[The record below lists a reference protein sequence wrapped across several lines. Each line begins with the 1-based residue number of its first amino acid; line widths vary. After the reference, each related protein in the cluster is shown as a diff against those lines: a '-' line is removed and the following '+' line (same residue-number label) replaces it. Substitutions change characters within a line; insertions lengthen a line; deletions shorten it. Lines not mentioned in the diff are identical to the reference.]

1 MISLSSTLE
10 TAQQAKAIDALVKVV
25 LTFGEDSYAYTKSRI
40 LDIRRT
46 EEPYSQK
53 EEITLDNS
61 DGALTALDLQGFKA
75 VTSFGI
81 ITGEGE
87 EYEARAPL
95 WVMAQ
100 TFGSNPPKSNLACM
114 LTLIGIPDLMAEDK
128 ASETYAPESDD
139 TNTAK
144 DLIDA
149 IAGATLTCF
158 SLCTAYETVWEDGY
172 NDLADTYYPR
182 DAFRIY
188 TRSNRLSA
196 LRRLLEDTGNV
207 MRVEA
212 DGKIHIF
219 KPVTSGTTYDY
230 EYSLNSG
237 HTFFSKAYRKRL
249 VDPNY
254 IVVQSESD
262 DDPQYSGYAKD
273 TDSFDR
279 LPKYD
284 YYQRTLENPG
294 QATAIA
300 EAILQAQQ
308 MWSEAGSAEVPLNI
322 GAEVFDYVKVTDEF
336 ENDTRIGNLGH
347 IAFHYNANKQTWLM
361 TFSFGNWM
369 TVQKYLANSGIT
381 TDDLEQYFSRLRAKD
396 AYIEHLLVE
405 EIDAYWIDPEG
416 NIDWPNVNWDTFDF
430 DTLPDGEYYHRTK
443 TLHLDAETGL
453 TLEEN
458 RIYYIRFDTESDE
471 AGISRGDTAP
481 TDPTTGQYWID
492 TSGAGSVIKRW
503 TGSAWTTIDQDEI
516 DSLNRGILTL
526 HTKTASL
533 STDGLVLLDEVH
545 IGDDYDL
552 LAKADLSAHHL
563 LLSSVVQSS
572 SYRTSSD
579 TEKSTWN
586 AKNKTYYQTA
596 APATGMIAG
605 DLWFDT
611 DDGYKAYRYSGAAW
625 GAVQDGEISE
635 LRTDVDAGSITLSS
649 LTTISGAWYNQSGL
663 LLSAL
668 FGIRLYGG
676 YMALSTHPTYAD
688 ALAGTNIQCYVGTD
702 GKLYAGGG
710 TVVMDSGGLTIAG
723 QYLIFKYG
731 ANIRG
736 YLYGGSSILYMA
748 SVAADIMLYPASGY
762 NVILQGGNFISDSAG
777 ARNLGSATYPFGSLF
792 LYGGYI
798 DLPVRSSNPT
808 WAQGRAFY
816 ISTTERL
823 RYGQNTANTW
833 RDT

>member
-1 MISLSSTLE
+1 MIDLSSTLQA
-10 TAQQAKAIDALVKVV
+10 AQQDKTIDALVKIA
-25 LTFGEDSYAYTKSRI
+25 LTYGDDSYTYTKSRI
-40 LDIRRT
+40 LDIKRT

-61 DGALTALDLQGFKA
+61 DGALTALDLQGFKD
-75 VTSFGI
+75 VTSFGV
-81 ITGEGE
+81 ITGDGE

-100 TFGSNPPKSNLACM
+100 TFGSNPPKLSLVCL
-114 LTLIGIPDLMAEDK
+114 LTLVGIPDLMAEDK

-139 TNTAK
+139 TNSAK
-144 DLIDA
+144 TLIDA
-149 IAGATLTCF
+149 ITGATLTCF
-158 SLCTAYETVWEDGY
+158 GLCTAYETVWEDGY
-172 NDLADTYYPR
+172 NTLANTYYPR

-188 TRSNRLSA
+188 KNSNRLSA

-230 EYSLNSG
+230 EYSLESG
-237 HTFFSKAYRKRL
+237 HVFLSKAYQKRL
-249 VDPNY
+249 VNPNY
-254 IVVQSESD
+254 IVVESESD

-279 LPKYD
+279 MPKYA
-284 YYQRTLENPG
+284 YYQRTLESNA

-300 EAILQAQQ
+300 EAILQVQQ
-308 MWSEAGSAEVPLNI
+308 IWSEAGSAEVPLNI

-347 IAFHYNANKQTWLM
+347 IVFRYNATKAKSAEGWKM

-381 TDDLEQYFSRLRAKD
+381 TDDLEAYFSRLRVKD

-430 DTLPDGEYYHRTK
+430 DALPDGEYYHRTK

-453 TLEEN
+453 TLEED
-458 RIYYIRFDTESDE
+458 RIYYIRFDTDSDE

-481 TDPTTGQYWID
+481 TGPTTGQYWID
-492 TSGAGSVIKRW
+492 TSGAGSIIKRW
-503 TGSAWTTIDQDEI
+503 TGSAWTAIDQDEI

-526 HTKTASL
+526 HTKKASL
-533 STDGLVLLDEVH
+533 STDGLVLLDEVS

-563 LLSSVVQSS
+563 LLSSVVQDS
-572 SYRTSSD
+572 SYRTTND
-579 TEKSTWN
+579 TEKSAWN
-586 AKNKTYYQTA
+586 AKNKTYYQTT
-596 APATGMIAG
+596 APVTGMVAG

-625 GAVQDGEISE
+625 VTVQDGEISE
-635 LRTDVDAGSITLSS
+635 LRTDIEAGSITLSS

-663 LLSAL
+663 LLSAS

-676 YMALSTHPTYAD
+676 YIALSTHDTYAH
-688 ALAGTNIQCYVGTD
+688 ALAGTGIQCYVGTD
-702 GKLYAGGG
+702 GKIYAG
-710 TVVMDSGGLTIAG
+710 AG
-723 QYLIFKYG
+723 AVYL
-731 ANIRG
+731 
-736 YLYGGSSILYMA
+736 
-748 SVAADIMLYPASGY
+748 
-762 NVILQGGNFISDSAG
+762 DSAG
-777 ARNLGSATYPFGSLF
+777 AHFTGSTDSFFKL
-792 LYGGYI
+792 
-798 DLPVRSSNPT
+798 
-808 WAQGRAFY
+808 
-816 ISTTERL
+816 
-823 RYGQNTANTW
+823 
-833 RDT
+833 